1 MVFLLQEE
9 NQIVTKGK
17 YVSFTNKYYILKD
30 YRTVWNA
37 SLNSC
42 FNKRNPRITK
52 DRLVTLTWRPF
63 GGGSCRTRSFIR
75 ETFAISAATASWCVA
90 FLMSFPLTY
99 KKAWFWI
106 TQKNPLF
113 CWNKVTLQRP
123 IFPDLAKNRRPIFEC
138 YLTIE
143 FARNIL
149 EISSFIPIWENKLQG
164 NSCFSIK
171 LDWRNICC

>member
-1 MVFLLQEE
+1 MLKWNGIFASRR

-42 FNKRNPRITK
+42 PRITK

-113 CWNKVTLQRP
+113 CWNKVTLKGQYFQTLRRIGDQFLNA
-123 IFPDLAKNRRPIFEC
+123 IFRLNLRETFWRFRLLSQFGRTNFKAILASR
-138 YLTIE
+138 
-143 FARNIL
+143 
-149 EISSFIPIWENKLQG
+149 
-164 NSCFSIK
+164 
-171 LDWRNICC
+171 

>member
-1 MVFLLQEE
+1 MLKWNGIFASRR
-9 NQIVTKGK
+9 NQIVTRGK

-42 FNKRNPRITK
+42 FNEWNPRITK

-113 CWNKVTLQRP
+113 CWNKVTLKGQYFQTLRR
-123 IFPDLAKNRRPIFEC
+123 IGDQFLNANFRLNLRETFWRFRLLSQFGRTNFKAILA
-138 YLTIE
+138 
-143 FARNIL
+143 
-149 EISSFIPIWENKLQG
+149 SH
-164 NSCFSIK
+164 
-171 LDWRNICC
+171 

>member
-9 NQIVTKGK
+9 NQIVTRGK

-42 FNKRNPRITK
+42 FNEWNPRITQ

-113 CWNKVTLQRP
+113 CWNKVTLKGQYFQTLRRIGDQFLNA
-123 IFPDLAKNRRPIFEC
+123 IFRLNLRETFWRFRLLSQFGRTNFKA
-138 YLTIE
+138 
-143 FARNIL
+143 
-149 EISSFIPIWENKLQG
+149 IPA
-164 NSCFSIK
+164 S
-171 LDWRNICC
+171 R